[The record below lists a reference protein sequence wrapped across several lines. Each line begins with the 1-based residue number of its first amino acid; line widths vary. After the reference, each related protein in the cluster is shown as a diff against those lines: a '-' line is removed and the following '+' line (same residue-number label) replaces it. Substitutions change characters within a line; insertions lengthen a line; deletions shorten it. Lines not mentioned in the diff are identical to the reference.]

1 MGSVPVDTLPRVSL
15 PGFPSVE
22 SALGGGLV
30 EGSTTLIY
38 GAAGLGKTRLALL
51 LADRV
56 SRLRSPVL
64 YVSTEQTPQQLKLTA
79 AVVGVA
85 ASPMLVSYQS
95 TLEGIEGLMRE
106 KKPRFMVVD
115 SLQEIT
121 SEEASLAPRARRLT
135 MMAREQRIPLLLTS
149 HETKDGDRA
158 GTQTVEHIVDCVVR
172 LWALSDSS
180 VLVWEVVNKYRY
192 GAIGLAA
199 GLLDTGGVIHDH
211 GHGVRRG
218 SEIRGV
224 GFRWETDPGRIGD
237 RSGSAG
243 SATAI
248 TPEGAHGERTGGA
261 DSSHGAPADDQG
273 ETTQGA

>member
-30 EGSTTLIY
+30 EGSTTLVY

-248 TPEGAHGERTGGA
+248 TPEGAHGERTGSA
-261 DSSHGAPADDQG
+261 DSPHGAPADDEGQTG
-273 ETTQGA
+273 